1 MHRKPLFCS
10 TGLYILF
17 PELFA
22 RDGMFRVR
30 VGSTAFSMGRRSA
43 SAGLRAVQAV
53 HGSSDAR
60 ICMSRHLGQTK
71 ES

>member
-22 RDGMFRVR
+22 RHGMFRVR
-30 VGSTAFSMGRRSA
+30 VGSTAFSTGRRSA
-43 SAGLRAVQAV
+43 DPAAIR
-53 HGSSDAR
+53 
-60 ICMSRHLGQTK
+60 K
-71 ES
+71 ESILIMAISLP